1 MKILHFIK
9 EVIAAVNTNRDL
21 NYRLYIQR
29 EEGFSRMS
37 FSSEFEKYKI
47 ISSGNVEKVKENF
60 AAIKQN
66 YHQGKGKLSDDPV
79 RNVRYHFIVAVALT
93 SRICVEGGMSHD
105 IAYTL
110 SDIYIQRAD
119 KCGTVE
125 GMIDLIGEMQ
135 VDYAERMNEIR
146 KKDIISIHIRKCIDY
161 IYDHLRE
168 KLTVRS
174 AAEFLQLDPTYLSK
188 LFAKETGSSFRE
200 FIIGARVSAAENMLI
215 YSDFSCSDI
224 ALSLGFSSQS
234 AFISTFRKHTGHT
247 PSAYR
252 TQKHFTE
259 TFL

>member
-9 EVIAAVNTNRDL
+9 EVIGAVNTNRDL

-66 YHQGKGKLSDDPV
+66 YHRGKGKLSDDPV

-161 IYDHLRE
+161 IYDHLSE

-215 YSDFSCSDI
+215 YSDFSYSDI

-234 AFISTFRKHTGHT
+234 AFISTFRKRTGLT
-247 PSAYR
+247 PLAYR
-252 TQKHFTE
+252 AKKKSAD
-259 TFL
+259 